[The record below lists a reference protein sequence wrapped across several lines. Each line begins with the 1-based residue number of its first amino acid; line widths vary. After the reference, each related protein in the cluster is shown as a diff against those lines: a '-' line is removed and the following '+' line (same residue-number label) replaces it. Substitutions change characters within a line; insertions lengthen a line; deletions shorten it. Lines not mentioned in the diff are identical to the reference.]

1 MKNPKQ
7 AQKRMQAIAV
17 KMFAMAEEM
26 EKIADESFSSDHP
39 QIHEMMEDQ
48 RKVIMKQVN
57 EVENTSFKINMMT
70 NNWF

>member
-1 MKNPKQ
+1 
-7 AQKRMQAIAV
+7 
-17 KMFAMAEEM
+17 
-26 EKIADESFSSDHP
+26 
-39 QIHEMMEDQ
+39 MEDQ